1 MQKRK
6 IKSQSLTQ
14 ICAFS
19 LDLLVLSE
27 RMPRPITGI
36 VKPVTRFATG
46 SVAIRS
52 QVAIQQNCWLF
63 VKSPSP
69 VCSDTLPSGEVNTA
83 LLETTSLE
91 LGRDRASRDRRY
103 CTTHGAPSR
112 SQLKANQT
120 NPVPFQEKQAGFSLS
135 LDMSTAR
142 IFRQKIMEDL
152 MFSSF
157 YKNIQAY

>member
-83 LLETTSLE
+83 LLEMTSLE
-91 LGRDRASRDRRY
+91 LGRDRASRDRCY
-103 CTTHGAPSR
+103 CTTHGSPFLFIAESKPNQPCSLPR
-112 SQLKANQT
+112 KAGRFQFVLGYVHSQN
-120 NPVPFQEKQAGFSLS
+120 FQA
-135 LDMSTAR
+135 
-142 IFRQKIMEDL
+142 EDNGRFNVFL
-152 MFSSF
+152 LL
-157 YKNIQAY
+157 